1 MAFALALPRL
11 VTWSLLQV
19 SSLPDTIVTRT
30 IPDRGVLEWT
40 SGLLQILVLL
50 LAVGALVTLI
60 LLLRAVR
67 DGVLKLNGTLDRL
80 AADTRPMLADAS
92 AIVRDARDT
101 VATVKRDV
109 AVVTNA
115 AAAVGDTILDA
126 AAVTARRVDEVNAVL
141 DVVQDELEE
150 TAITAIAAV
159 RGVRLGAHELAA
171 RFPGKGRKRRRPPTT
186 DRDDEG

>member
-50 LAVGALVTLI
+50 LAVGALVALI

-80 AADTRPMLADAS
+80 AADTRPMLTDAS

-109 AVVTNA
+109 AVVTDA
-115 AAAVGDTILDA
+115 AAAIGDTILDA
-126 AAVTARRVDEVNAVL
+126 AEVTARRVDEVNAVL

-159 RGVRLGAHELAA
+159 RGVRLGAHALAS
-171 RFPGKGRKRRRPPTT
+171 RFPGKGRTRRRPPTT
-186 DRDDEG
+186 DRDNEG

>member
-19 SSLPDTIVTRT
+19 SGLPDTIVTRT

-50 LAVGALVTLI
+50 LAVGALISLI

-109 AVVTNA
+109 AVVTDA

-171 RFPGKGRKRRRPPTT
+171 RLPGRARKRRRPPTT

>member
-11 VTWSLLQV
+11 VTWFLLQV

-40 SGLLQILVLL
+40 SGLVQILVLL
-50 LAVGALVTLI
+50 LAVGALVALI

-101 VATVKRDV
+101 VATVKRDG
-109 AVVTNA
+109 AVVTDA
-115 AAAVGDTILDA
+115 AAAIGDTILDA
-126 AAVTARRVDEVNAVL
+126 AEVTARRVDEVNAVL

-159 RGVRLGAHELAA
+159 RGVRLGAHALAS
-171 RFPGKGRKRRRPPTT
+171 RFPGKGRPRRRPPTT
-186 DRDDEG
+186 DRDNEG